1 MGLLEGKLIGELI
14 IEDVREHVYKRVMF
28 ISLGLIIEGNLLDST
43 FIRVSLLERIYQT

>member
-1 MGLLEGKLIGELI
+1 MI

-43 FIRVSLLERIYQT
+43 FIRVSLLEREFIIHKWGLIREGGI